1 VENTSGSPSIVG
13 GMVWLGNGGS
23 RASASASAGA
33 RTTSDEFERASG
45 NAYWLLV
52 LVLRTGTEYPYDVL
66 GNR

>member
-1 VENTSGSPSIVG
+1 
-13 GMVWLGNGGS
+13 MVWLGNGGS